1 MKQLRHFPVLLVA
14 LALWHPLSARAAASM
29 VVDDA
34 SVTPR
39 GQCQLEAWW
48 RAMPASASSTLVP
61 ACNVAGT
68 EIAMGLSTMRHGA
81 TSVDIGAK
89 RVLRDP
95 DHHVL
100 GLALSVGMQRSWQ
113 DPHQRASYITVPL
126 TWSFGEAAATRLHL
140 NAGLVASHA
149 GPDTTNAGIGVE
161 RTVTAPWIV
170 LGEAFVDDHRGQGG
184 QVGLRRLVG
193 KASSIDLVAGRD
205 RLNAPRGWITLGIN
219 VGMAP

>member
-1 MKQLRHFPVLLVA
+1 
-14 LALWHPLSARAAASM
+14 
-29 VVDDA
+29 
-34 SVTPR
+34 
-39 GQCQLEAWW
+39 
-48 RAMPASASSTLVP
+48 
-61 ACNVAGT
+61 
-68 EIAMGLSTMRHGA
+68 MGLSTMRHGA

-140 NAGLVASHA
+140 NAGLVATPA

-161 RTVTAPWIV
+161 RTVTASWIV

-219 VGMAP
+219 VAMAP